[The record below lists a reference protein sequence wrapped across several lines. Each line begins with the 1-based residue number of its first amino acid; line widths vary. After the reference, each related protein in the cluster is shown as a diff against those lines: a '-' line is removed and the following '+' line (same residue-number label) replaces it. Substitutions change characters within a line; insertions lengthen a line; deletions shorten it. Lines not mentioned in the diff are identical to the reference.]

1 MRRAPAIVLDANE
14 RRYLEKCAS
23 GRRTAARLVLRAK
36 IILLAAEGIENRE
49 IAEQLDTSRPTV
61 GLWRQRYAE
70 MGRVGI
76 EKDAPRG
83 GRPNDARQAAEKRI
97 IETTT
102 REKPRKATQ
111 WSTRSLAK
119 KLGVS
124 RTMVLRV
131 WQANGLKPHLHRTF
145 KLSNDPDFESKLIDV
160 VGLYLNPPEHA
171 MVFSVDEKSQIQALD
186 RTQPG
191 LPIKK
196 GRCGTMTH
204 DYKRNGTTTL
214 FAAMDTLEGN
224 VLSSCMPRHR
234 HQEFIRFLNQI
245 DQQTPADLAIHLIL
259 DNYGTHKHAK
269 VRRWLKQHPR
279 FHFHFIPT
287 SSSWLN
293 VVERFFRDLTTD
305 RIRRDSFTSVPHLI
319 AAIHDYIDA
328 HNEDPQPFIWT
339 AEAGKILEKVG
350 RARTALI
357 SQQQRGSLH

>member
-1 MRRAPAIVLDANE
+1 MRRAPVISLDVEE
-14 RRYLEKCAS
+14 RRYLERWAG

-36 IILLAAEGIENRE
+36 IILLAGDGIENQQ
-49 IAEQLDTSRPTV
+49 IAERLDTSRQTV
-61 GLWRQRYAE
+61 GLWRQRYVE
-70 MGRVGI
+70 KGRAGI

-83 GRPNDARQAAEKRI
+83 GRPNDARRAAERRI
-97 IETTT
+97 IEVTTQ
-102 REKPRKATQ
+102 EKPRKATH

-119 KLGVS
+119 KLGLS
-124 RTMVLRV
+124 RAMVHRV
-131 WQANGLKPHLHRTF
+131 WQANGLKPHLSRTF
-145 KLSNDPDFESKLIDV
+145 KLSNDPEFEAKLIDV

-171 MVFSVDEKSQIQALD
+171 MVLSVDEKSQIQALD

-245 DQQTPADLAIHLIL
+245 DRQTPSDLAVHLIL

-269 VRRWLKQHPR
+269 VKAWLQRHPR
-279 FHFHFIPT
+279 FRFHFIPT

-305 RIRRDSFTSVPHLI
+305 RIRRDSFGSVPELV
-319 AAIHDYIDA
+319 AAIQDYIDA

-339 AEAGKILEKVG
+339 AEADKILEKIG
-350 RARTALI
+350 RARRAQI
-357 SQQQRGSLH
+357 SQQQRETLH

>member
-1 MRRAPAIVLDANE
+1 MRRAPVVTIDGEE
-14 RRYLEKCAS
+14 RRYLEKCAA
-23 GRRTAARLVLRAK
+23 GRRTPARLVLRAK
-36 IILLAAEGIENRE
+36 IVLLAAEG
-49 IAEQLDTSRPTV
+49 LDNQQISERLGTSTQTV
-61 GLWRQRYAE
+61 GLWRKRYVE
-70 MGRVGI
+70 KGRAGI

-83 GRPNDARQAAEKRI
+83 GRPDDARQAAERRI
-97 IETTT
+97 IEVTTQ
-102 REKPRKATQ
+102 EKPRKATQ
-111 WSTRSLAK
+111 WSTRTLAK

-124 RTMVLRV
+124 RAMVHRV
-131 WQANGLKPHLHRTF
+131 WNANGLKPHLHRTF
-145 KLSNDPDFESKLIDV
+145 KLSNDPNFESKLIDV

-171 MVFSVDEKSQIQALD
+171 IVLSVDEKSQIQALD

-214 FAAMDTLEGN
+214 FAAMDTLEGK

-245 DQQTPADLAIHLIL
+245 DEETQSDVSIHLIL

-269 VRRWLKQHPR
+269 VQLWLKRHPR
-279 FHFHFIPT
+279 FRFHFIPT

-305 RIRRDSFTSVPHLI
+305 RIRRDSFGSVPELI
-319 AAIHDYIDA
+319 DAIEDYIDA
-328 HNEDPQPFIWT
+328 HNDDPRPFIWT
-339 AEAGKILEKVG
+339 AEADKILEKVG
-350 RARTALI
+350 RARTALLN
-357 SQQQRGSLH
+357 QQQRETLH

>member
-1 MRRAPAIVLDANE
+1 MRRAPTIVLSPEE
-14 RRYLEKCAS
+14 RGYLQKCAK
-23 GRRTAARLVLRAK
+23 GRRTPVRLALRAK
-36 IILLAAEGIENRE
+36 VILLAAQGMENQQ
-49 IAEQLDTSRPTV
+49 IAERLDTSRQTV
-61 GLWRQRYAE
+61 GLWRQRYVA
-70 MGRVGI
+70 MGRGGI

-83 GRPNDARQAAEKRI
+83 GRPNDARRAAEKRI
-97 IETTT
+97 VETTT
-102 REKPRKATQ
+102 REKPRKARQ

-131 WQANGLKPHLHRTF
+131 WQANGLKPHLYRTF
-145 KLSNDPDFESKLIDV
+145 KLSNDPNFETKLIDV

-224 VLSSCMPRHR
+224 VLSSCMARHR

-245 DQQTPADLAIHLIL
+245 DRQTPSDLAIHLIL
-259 DNYGTHKHAK
+259 DNYGTHKHDK
-269 VRRWLKQHPR
+269 VQRWLEKHPR
-279 FHFHFIPT
+279 FRFHFIPT

-305 RIRRDSFTSVPHLI
+305 RIRRGSFTSVPDLI
-319 AAIHDYIDA
+319 AAIHDYIEA
-328 HNEDPQPFIWT
+328 HNQDPQPFIWT
-339 AEAGKILEKVG
+339 AEADKILAKVG
-350 RARTALI
+350 RARTTVI
-357 SQQQRGSLH
+357 SQEQLGSLH